1 MSLTIA
7 LKHNGVVYMGSDSN
21 VSDLFRKYDLTNPN
35 NYRIFPLKG
44 CDHILMSIDGSLI
57 EQNISRCTSLIP
69 EANAMKGNI
78 DFEFMVN
85 EFVPNL
91 FDIYDQRH
99 ILKIKENHYR
109 SCESQMIVAYKDKIF
124 QIFPDGAVLELDDF
138 AVIGDGIDE
147 AIGSLLSTQNI
158 DDPKQRILLALRT
171 CLKYKTEISYP
182 FLITD
187 TDSCQFELFN
197 E

>member
-35 NYRIFPLKG
+35 SYKIFSLKG
-44 CDHILMSIDGSLI
+44 CDHILMSIGGSLI
-57 EQNISRCTSLIP
+57 EQNIARCTSLIP

-147 AIGSLLSTQNI
+147 AIGSLLSTKNI

>member
-21 VSDLFRKYDLTNPN
+21 LPDLFRKYDLTNPN

-44 CDHILMSIDGSLI
+44 CDNILMSIDGSLI
-57 EQNISRCTSLIP
+57 EQNIARCTFLIP